1 VIRLRSASPEDTRAI
16 GAAIAALT
24 RPRDLVL
31 LAGDLGAGKTVF
43 TQGLGAALGVQEQIT
58 SPTFTL
64 VRTYPGRVPLVHAD
78 VYRLERVQEIIDLGL
93 PELLDEGGGAVAV
106 VEWGDVAAATFAPDY
121 LSVRMEFDDDADQ
134 ARWLTV
140 RGVGPRWAGRAEAL
154 RSALAPWEKQ

>member
-1 VIRLRSASPEDTRAI
+1 MIRLRSSSPEDTRAI
-16 GAAIAALT
+16 GAAVAGLA

-43 TQGLGAALGVQEQIT
+43 TQGFGAALGVPEPIT

-78 VYRLERVQEIIDLGL
+78 VYRLERVQEVIDLGL

-106 VEWGDVAAATFAPDY
+106 VEWGDVAAATFAADY
-121 LSVRMEFDDDADQ
+121 LSVRMEFDDDGDQ
-134 ARWLTV
+134 ARWLSV
-140 RGVGPRWAGRAEAL
+140 RGVGPRWSARAESL
-154 RSALAPWEKQ
+154 RAALAPWEKQ

>member
-1 VIRLRSASPEDTRAI
+1 MIRLRSVSPDDTRAI
-16 GAAIAALT
+16 GAAVAALT

-31 LAGDLGAGKTVF
+31 LAGDLGTGKTVF
-43 TQGLGAALGVQEQIT
+43 TQGFGAALGVLEPIT

-78 VYRLERVQEIIDLGL
+78 VYRLERVQEVIDLGL

-106 VEWGDVAAATFAPDY
+106 VEWGDVAAATFAADY
-121 LSVRMEFDDDADQ
+121 LSVRMEFDDDGDQ
-134 ARWLTV
+134 ARWLSL
-140 RGVGPRWAGRAEAL
+140 RGVGPGWAARAETL